1 MATEMEKYANRAR
14 MWGLTVAGLTVGIWQ
29 LVEEAS
35 VSISPAV
42 GEALLSMIEK
52 QLGLELAGEKPEH
65 MLVELCRIFVD
76 EYGYCTEA
84 DVVAGDKSFKV
95 TLKNAIGTVEAQQL
109 KAMGI
114 TKPFSNPFT
123 CAALAALS
131 RLGVK
136 ARGIMDIDV
145 PNKTQTVTLEIIG

>member
-14 MWGLTVAGLTVGIWQ
+14 MWGLTAAGLTVGIWQ
-29 LVEEAS
+29 MVEEAS

-52 QLGLELAGEKPEH
+52 QLGLELAGEKPDH
-65 MLVELCRIFVD
+65 MLTELGRIFVD

-84 DVVAGDKSFKV
+84 IVEPSDKTYKI
-95 TLKNAIGTVEAQQL
+95 TLKNAVGTVEAQQL

-114 TKPFSNPFT
+114 TKPFSNPFV
-123 CAALAALS
+123 CSAVAALS
-131 RLGVK
+131 RLGFK
-136 ARGIMDIDV
+136 ARGNMEIDV
-145 PNKTQTVTLEIIG
+145 PNKTQIITLEIIG